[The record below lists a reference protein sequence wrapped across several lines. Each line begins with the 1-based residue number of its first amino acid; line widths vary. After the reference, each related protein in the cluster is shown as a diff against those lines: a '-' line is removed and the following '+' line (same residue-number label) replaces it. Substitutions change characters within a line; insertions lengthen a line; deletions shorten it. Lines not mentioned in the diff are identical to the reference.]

1 MEASWPGTVM
11 CTETLEVVHS
21 SLLPAVPLLRGLSDS
36 PASVITWK
44 ISIILGTQLDGMAR
58 LSFNPPKVDLPNKL
72 VQPDLCNQPL

>member
-44 ISIILGTQLDGMAR
+44 ISIILGTQLDGMANWV
-58 LSFNPPKVDLPNKL
+58 SL
-72 VQPDLCNQPL
+72 VL